1 MTIPDAPGRKTYVE
15 ADFTDPSAGPCD
27 LILEGGVASGV
38 VHPNVVFE
46 LARKHRLNAIGA
58 TSAGAAPTSAGATTA
73 TRGAAPPT
81 KARKSGK
88 ATGKPT
94 GGSTAAGIRALALTR
109 TRKNVRDQLSH
120 FHRVRVL

>member
-58 TSAGAAPTSAGATTA
+58 TSAGANAGVLAAAAEYARTV
-73 TRGAAPPT
+73 RGDP
-81 KARKSGK
+81 
-88 ATGKPT
+88 
-94 GGSTAAGIRALALTR
+94 GGGAGT
-109 TRKNVRDQLSH
+109 
-120 FHRVRVL
+120 